1 MSTAK
6 NAAAVARI
14 QVSGV
19 PRRFGR
25 AVGAGGTSAAVV
37 PHVNI
42 TLPLAVTG
50 FGEKAQVG
58 KSTAPDGAEV
68 NVDESVIAPA
78 VSVTASVEV
87 PEPP

>member
-1 MSTAK
+1 
-6 NAAAVARI
+6 
-14 QVSGV
+14 
-19 PRRFGR
+19 
-25 AVGAGGTSAAVV
+25 
-37 PHVNI
+37 VNI

-68 NVDESVIAPA
+68 NVAESVIAPA

-87 PEPP
+87 PEPPWAVIGTAVPEVLFGDVTEKDAPAVSATPADTADDV

>member
-1 MSTAK
+1 
-6 NAAAVARI
+6 
-14 QVSGV
+14 
-19 PRRFGR
+19 
-25 AVGAGGTSAAVV
+25 
-37 PHVNI
+37 VNI

-50 FGEKAQVG
+50 FGTKAQVG

>member
-1 MSTAK
+1 
-6 NAAAVARI
+6 
-14 QVSGV
+14 
-19 PRRFGR
+19 
-25 AVGAGGTSAAVV
+25 
-37 PHVNI
+37 VNI

-68 NVDESVIAPA
+68 NVAESVIAPA